1 VYLGWANPVFL
12 AYFAFNE
19 INNLRVFNAA
29 FSSILTAPTNISFVN
44 NDFWIVEGPRGALAE
59 VRHKNLY

>member
-1 VYLGWANPVFL
+1 MISPSLQACGTFLSALG
-12 AYFAFNE
+12 
-19 INNLRVFNAA
+19 
-29 FSSILTAPTNISFVN
+29 SIPPAPTNISFVN